1 MLSNKFY
8 SLITLLVILLGAA
21 CNGQLSRNE
30 NHVSLLKRETAML
43 RDSIQQLGLTL
54 DSLKK
59 YGRLKSFVEA
69 FYGSLELT
77 EEENNRQYTQGGVQ
91 FDLGNFNSLIREDAL
106 FSRERVRKLSD
117 PNYHDRCYIG
127 LKRINK
133 IDTLYPSGLGSIKVK
148 VNTTA
153 IYGIY
158 EVGTFE
164 NEEELILI
172 DERGLIRLSL
182 WRDIGLSSMRVS
194 NYPELENF
202 SQQDFY
208 SIMGSINFQ

>member
-1 MLSNKFY
+1 M
-8 SLITLLVILLGAA
+8 ITLVVLLLGAA
-21 CNGQLSRNE
+21 CSSQLSKDE
-30 NHVSLLKRETAML
+30 QEVTLLKRDTAIL
-43 RDSIQQLGLTL
+43 RDSIQQLAYTL

-59 YGRLKSFVEA
+59 YGRLRSFVEA

-77 EEENNRQYTQGGVQ
+77 EEENDRQYREGGVR
-91 FDLGNFNSLIREDAL
+91 FDLGNFNSLVREDAL
-106 FSRERVRKLSD
+106 FSRERIRKLSD
-117 PNYHDRCYIG
+117 PDYHERYYIG
-127 LKRINK
+127 FKRINK
-133 IDTLYPSGLGSIKVK
+133 IDTLYNSGIGSIKIK

-194 NYPELENF
+194 DYSGLENF

-208 SIMGSINFQ
+208 SIMGSINYQ